1 MGALQPWHLI
11 IILVIALIV
20 FGPGKLTGIGHEL
33 GTSIRDFRKAFQ
45 EDEQPKAEAQS
56 TAAQPTP
63 AQSTPTQVAPAPK
76 AETSETKPGGTST
89 A

>member
-56 TAAQPTP
+56 TPAQPTP
-63 AQSTPTQVAPAPK
+63 AQVTPAPK
-76 AETSETKPGGTST
+76 AEISETKPGGTGT